1 MLDSVLADYI
11 DKTVITI
18 TYCFFSTRT
27 YSREILSTGEYVY
40 ILKGLAQFA

>member
-1 MLDSVLADYI
+1 MLVSVLADFI
-11 DKTVITI
+11 DKTVITL
-18 TYCFFSTRT
+18 TYCFFSTSI